1 MDDSVKE
8 TDVNDEGQNDELDDG
23 PSPEE
28 MLAKLKEKAKVMGV
42 SHSPNIGID
51 ALRKKINSKLE
62 GEESEADEIE
72 EEAQAVAAKEKKTEK
87 LLTKKQKIMALRKT
101 MQEEQ
106 MKLIRCRIYNLNPSK
121 RDLQGEIVTVGNK
134 YLGSVKKFIPFGEA
148 TDNGYHIPNIL
159 YEELKRRRFQSIT
172 TKSVKGQIV
181 VNNRMVPEYS
191 LEVLPQLTKEQ
202 LKELADK
209 QGAAERLGNE

>member
-1 MDDSVKE
+1 
-8 TDVNDEGQNDELDDG
+8 
-23 PSPEE
+23 
-28 MLAKLKEKAKVMGV
+28 
-42 SHSPNIGID
+42 
-51 ALRKKINSKLE
+51 
-62 GEESEADEIE
+62 
-72 EEAQAVAAKEKKTEK
+72 
-87 LLTKKQKIMALRKT
+87 
-101 MQEEQ
+101 